1 MVQVLLPA
9 RLLQEAAACAMLG
22 AALGAVRAFLPARGR
37 AAFVPD
43 VLLSGVVLLVCQSYA
58 AGYSAA
64 GVLRLSFGP
73 ETTEGDID
81 ALYEALLRHKNTR
94 FSML

>member
-1 MVQVLLPA
+1 MATTSSRKA
-9 RLLQEAAACAMLG
+9 RTKSARSSATSALRATELAPRERG
-22 AALGAVRAFLPARGR
+22 AAGR
-37 AAFVPD
+37 
-43 VLLSGVVLLVCQSYA
+43 
-58 AGYSAA
+58 A

-73 ETTEGDID
+73 ETTQGDID

>member
-1 MVQVLLPA
+1 
-9 RLLQEAAACAMLG
+9 
-22 AALGAVRAFLPARGR
+22 
-37 AAFVPD
+37 
-43 VLLSGVVLLVCQSYA
+43 
-58 AGYSAA
+58 
-64 GVLRLSFGP
+64 VLRLSFGP